1 MYTRE
6 QDKIDQDLVIKLLS
20 LTSALE
26 NSLNDVFMIST
37 LNGKEFHHF
46 TSLVDGKDIVE
57 SRIKNN
63 GEEIR
68 SVLAGNILLEEYLS
82 RTAAT
87 HQYGS
92 REEVAKNVTEICN
105 NLFHYLGILIDHW
118 EREGEKSFLYAP
130 STQYERRTNINI
142 EYSNDPKRTYNF
154 KNFTRTNFNR
164 RRYMKDESSFVYD
177 SFNEKSSLEGF
188 LDEIE
193 SLKSMT
199 QDYIGNNNENK
210 IDKKNIFSGYVNRE
224 TLEPIFSEVRSTQA
238 RHETNYDFILP
249 NSYNKKIGKVE
260 ALLNK
265 FNL

>member
-105 NLFHYLGILIDHW
+105 NLFHYLRILIDHW

-142 EYSNDPKRTYNF
+142 EYSSF
-154 KNFTRTNFNR
+154 WGTRYSIDNYRIFNLSKHICWS
-164 RRYMKDESSFVYD
+164 Y
-177 SFNEKSSLEGF
+177 GF
-188 LDEIE
+188 L
-193 SLKSMT
+193 
-199 QDYIGNNNENK
+199 
-210 IDKKNIFSGYVNRE
+210 
-224 TLEPIFSEVRSTQA
+224 
-238 RHETNYDFILP
+238 
-249 NSYNKKIGKVE
+249 
-260 ALLNK
+260 
-265 FNL
+265 